1 MLRPMVGGQRH
12 GLIEPFAVTGHD
24 LFPRP
29 PLADDANIRL
39 DGNGNFHV
47 GQIERR
53 HIAEDSPATRI
64 AKSGKPRLDDPLA
77 VGDPPGQEGQF
88 FVRRLDFRLL
98 VEKRGERAKP
108 ATTGADA
115 EDD

>member
-1 MLRPMVGGQRH
+1 MVARQRH
-12 GLIEPFAVTGHD
+12 GLIEPLAVTGYD

-29 PLADDANIRL
+29 PQADDANGRFR
-39 DGNGNFHV
+39 GNGCFQV
-47 GQIERR
+47 GQVVRG
-53 HIAEDSPATRI
+53 HVAEDSPSTRI
-64 AKSGKPRLDDPLA
+64 AKAGKPCLDDPLA

-98 VEKRGERAKP
+98 VEKRGQRAKP
-108 ATTGADA
+108 AATGADA